1 MKSYPDYVDNIII
14 DYYESDLI
22 SDFKIPP
29 PEQSKSELDSD
40 GCFFD
45 SNLWNDNLSE
55 KDIIHKMIF
64 NHKMRI
70 IWPALNKRAS
80 ECQSPTIFYKRLA
93 AEINEAYIG
102 PSDWELLTQKQ
113 KEDKIEKIKK
123 LSFELCKEIS
133 NTPLDLSVMNFANHK
148 SFFER
153 FKLIANNKIQNENI
167 NYYLDK
173 FCMRVNDNYIPK
185 NNNDAAVGWAWA
197 SVGVTSPSVGSV
209 LLDINE
215 RAKNFECDSI
225 LKRKNQIMKV
235 FFIRKISMF
244 FLDVFETPLHN
255 ITAVISGVFLD
266 EDISIDEVRSITR

>member
-64 NHKMRI
+64 NNKMRI
-70 IWPALNKRAS
+70 IWPALTKRAS
-80 ECQSPTIFYKRLA
+80 ECQLPTIFYKRLA

-197 SVGVTSPSVGSV
+197 SVGVTSPSIGSV

-215 RAKNFECDSI
+215 RTKNFECDSI

-244 FLDVFETPLHN
+244 FLDIFETPLHN